1 METLIIHSKSKS
13 NIRLLSEL
21 AKKMGEK
28 PIVETKTDIMDEIA
42 EAFKEVKQMK
52 EGKKPKKTL
61 RSLIDGK

>member
-1 METLIIHSKSKS
+1 
-13 NIRLLSEL
+13 
-21 AKKMGEK
+21 MGEK

-42 EAFKEVKQMK
+42 EAFKEGKQMK